1 MKRNDYILIGT
12 IIGVII
18 LILCIYLGLSLTTNK
33 YDISKMNE
41 VSVKETLDLFEKDE
55 TSLIFFGRESCSVC
69 EKLLPILNEAQI
81 NNDIKINYIDITKVD
96 RTSTSWETLVSKL
109 DIKTSATLSETSN
122 DEAEV
127 VSETYGYFIDNY
139 GFTPMIVMIK
149 DGEQK
154 AGFIGAKTI
163 DEFNTWYNYFNE

>member
-18 LILCIYLGLSLTTNK
+18 LILCIYLGLSLITNK

-154 AGFIGAKTI
+154 AGFIGTKTI

>member
-1 MKRNDYILIGT
+1 MKKSDYIMVGA
-12 IIGVII
+12 IIAVIFII
-18 LILCIYLGLSLTTNK
+18 LSIYLGLSLNNK

-41 VSVKETLDLFEKDE
+41 ISVKEALDLFEKNE

-69 EKLLPILNEAQI
+69 QKLLPVLNEVQLA
-81 NNDIKINYIDITKVD
+81 NNLKINYIDITKVD
-96 RTSTSWETLVSKL
+96 RTSTDWETLVSKL
-109 DIKTSATLSETSN
+109 DIQSSATLSETLS

-127 VSETYGYFIDNY
+127 VSESYGYFIDNY

-154 AGFIGAKTI
+154 AGFIGTKTI
-163 DEFNTWYNYFNE
+163 DEFNTWYNYFND

>member
-154 AGFIGAKTI
+154 AGFIGTKTI